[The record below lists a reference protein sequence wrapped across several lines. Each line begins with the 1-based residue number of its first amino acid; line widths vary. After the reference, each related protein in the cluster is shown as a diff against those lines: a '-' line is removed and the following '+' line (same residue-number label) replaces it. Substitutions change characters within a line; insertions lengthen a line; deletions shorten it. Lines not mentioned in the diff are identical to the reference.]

1 MDLRDDIYAARP
13 ETRDS
18 IENPTVPVSADR
30 FLSFFGVQSP
40 SLASVTVDNAMTVP
54 AVAAAVTFLP
64 GTLAALP
71 LHGYR
76 VASGKA
82 PDRISGGLDNLLND
96 APNDQWTSFGARQY
110 FWTQVFTVGR
120 GLFWIERSGTNIVG
134 IWPMDANRTVVQ
146 RKGLGKVYI
155 FDNKQEYPASDIIDV
170 PFLLRPDQLGVYGP
184 IALAAKTIQR
194 ALAMMDY
201 SASFFAGG
209 GVPPLAVE
217 GPLPTGP
224 DAMKRATKEI
234 WDAIKAAKKDDKPIV
249 QLPAGYK
256 LAPIGFDPEKGQMTE
271 ALQQIVVELARVWG
285 LPPVFLQDLTH
296 GTFTNT
302 EQQDLNLVKHIIRRW
317 AVALEQELNLKL
329 FGRKNNSR
337 QAEHNLDGLMRGDL
351 VARMTALAQGVQN
364 GLITPNEGR
373 ALDNRP
379 PETGGDKL
387 YIQGATVPLDSAG
400 KTNGKTQPDP
410 PA

>member
-1 MDLRDDIYAARP
+1 MDMRDEIHAPRA

-18 IENPTVPVSADR
+18 IENPTVPVSSDK
-30 FLSFFGVQSP
+30 FLSFFGVNSP
-40 SLASVTVDNAMTVP
+40 SLATVTVDSAMTVP
-54 AVAAAVTFLP
+54 AVASAVTFLP

-76 VASGKA
+76 NIKDEA
-82 PDRISGGLDNLLND
+82 PQRISGGLDNLLND
-96 APNDQWTSFGARQY
+96 APNDQWTSFAWRQY

-120 GLFWIERSGTNIVG
+120 GLSWIERSGTNVVG
-134 IWPMDANRTVVQ
+134 IWPMDANKTIVQ
-146 RKGLGKVYI
+146 RKGLKRVYI
-155 FDNKQEYPASDIIDV
+155 FNGAQEYPAEDIIDV

-184 IALAAKTIQR
+184 VALGAKTIQR

-201 SASFFAGG
+201 ASGFFAGG
-209 GVPPLAVE
+209 GVPPLSVS

-234 WDAIKAAKKDDKPIV
+234 WDAIKASKKDEKPIV
-249 QLPAGYK
+249 QLPTGYELK
-256 LAPIGFDPEKGQMTE
+256 PIGFDPEKGQMND
-271 ALQQIVVELARVWG
+271 AMQAVVVEVARVWG

-302 EQQDLNLVKHIIRRW
+302 EQQDLNLTKHVIRRW

-329 FGRKNNSR
+329 FGRKNNGR

-351 VARMTALAQGVQN
+351 VARMTALSQAVN
-364 GLITPNEGR
+364 AALITPDEAR

-379 PETGGDKL
+379 PMAGGDQL
-387 YIQGATVPLDSAG
+387 FIQGASVPLASAG
-400 KTNGKTQPDP
+400 KTNGKTQPS
-410 PA
+410 PAA